1 VRVRIEPA
9 DELAHRDQPA
19 ASLADDAQLVHH
31 VLLEEVDADAQGLGG
46 FGLGDRQPPEP
57 GGDTA
62 PALLLLLAHVP
73 QSRDP
78 HRTPPPT
85 CVRARPWERRERL
98 RAASTGLERRSPHP
112 VDDRVGH

>member
-1 VRVRIEPA
+1 MRIERA

-62 PALLLLLAHVP
+62 PALLLLLLAHVP

-85 CVRARPWERRERL
+85 RMRARPWERRERL
-98 RAASTGLERRSPHP
+98 RAASTGLERRSPH
-112 VDDRVGH
+112 RVGH